1 MASLRSYGSVGKK
14 NLNLFQTLRREQAK
28 KSRNAGNTE
37 GIGKD
42 LKKVRSVLLE
52 PKSTSGTKKPKSCLI
67 ELSEATIRRDIDIHL
82 PESVISSMDN
92 MEPNAMIKAMLEF
105 NNKALILGRR
115 VGTLLQ
121 KELKEGGRVKVQKL
135 QEELT
140 TQAAKHEEKKAT
152 WEKEWEE

>member
-1 MASLRSYGSVGKK
+1 MVEVRVHGGSKRK
-14 NLNLFQTLRREQAK
+14 APIPIQQ
-28 KSRNAGNTE
+28 